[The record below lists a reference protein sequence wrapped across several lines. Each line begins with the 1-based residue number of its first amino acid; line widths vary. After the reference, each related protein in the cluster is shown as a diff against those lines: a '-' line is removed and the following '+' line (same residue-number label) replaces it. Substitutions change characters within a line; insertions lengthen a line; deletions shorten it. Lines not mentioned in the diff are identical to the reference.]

1 MDRFQFILEGTERR
15 RMAHGHV
22 VIASKAG
29 DVTLAHAI
37 DDALDVPRAHSDVV
51 GRRRGAVLRDRD
63 RRCAGAARG
72 GCAQLAGIELEEGFN
87 IEALAS
93 VVLEALVDDLENVVL
108 GKGSKFAGV
117 GTPC

>member
-1 MDRFQFILEGTERR
+1 MDRLKLVLEGTERR

-37 DDALDVPRAHSDVV
+37 DDALDVARAHSDVV
-51 GRRRGAVLRDRD
+51 GRRRGAVLRDRY
-63 RRCAGAARG
+63 RRGGRAARG

-108 GKGSKFAGV
+108 GQGSKFAGV

>member
-1 MDRFQFILEGTERR
+1 MVL
-15 RMAHGHV
+15 H
-22 VIASKAG
+22 ASRCSSNSHSLHSDSHLNG
-29 DVTLAHAI
+29 AI
-37 DDALDVPRAHSDVV
+37 KSTRAHSDVV

-108 GKGSKFAGV
+108 GQCSKFAGV
-117 GTPC
+117 GTPLLSRRLFIRRF